1 MGFWSRHIAP
11 GLVDFACGAKP
22 IAYQRRKL
30 IPKASGVVLE
40 IGAGGGR
47 NFALY
52 DREKVTQLIALEP
65 EAGMIKRG
73 RERAPEGLP
82 IEWLER
88 GAETAGLAPA
98 SVDTIVTT
106 YTLCTIPDAV
116 GALAALRPALKPGG
130 QLLFCE
136 HGLAPDPDVV
146 KWQKRIEPRVV
157 SPSPAA
163 AISPATSMQC
173 SAPPAGRS
181 TAPNACTCPARPAG
195 PATMSGAR
203 RSPPDARQRR
213 LRIRRPVPDRP
224 SLQQRAPRAD
234 ALFRAASDLI
244 LHPSSLRRPGEYAPM
259 AHDVSAGLP
268 PACRRTALRHAHG
281 RRCWRTC
288 NETPRYDSGRHARV
302 RQA

>member
-11 GLVDFACGAKP
+11 GLVDFACGTKP

-30 IPKASGVVLE
+30 IPKATGVVLE

-65 EAGMIKRG
+65 EAAMIKRG

-88 GAETAGLAPA
+88 GAEAAGLAPA

-136 HGLAPDPDVV
+136 HGLAPDPNVV
-146 KWQKRIEPRVV
+146 KWQKRIEPVWR
-157 SPSPAA
+157 P
-163 AISPATSMQC
+163 I
-173 SAPPAGRS
+173 AGGCHLTRDV
-181 TAPNACTCPARPAG
+181 
-195 PATMSGAR
+195 
-203 RSPPDARQRR
+203 DAM
-213 LRIRRPVPDRP
+213 L
-224 SLQQRAPRAD
+224 A
-234 ALFRAASDLI
+234 
-244 LHPSSLRRPGEYAPM
+244 
-259 AHDVSAGLP
+259 SAGWRIDSAERMYLP
-268 PACRRTALRHAHG
+268 G
-281 RRCWRTC
+281 
-288 NETPRYDSGRHARV
+288 TPGWAGYNVWGSAQPG
-302 RQA
+302 